1 MLSLCFSLCVS
12 LPPRLSFANIFSFIL
27 SMHQALGRIHVDT
40 IQIIGHIHVW
50 QHGSHIVTMWACW
63 RCPFSLSF
71 CSINIHHLILGREEG
86 RTQRRWLYCGPK
98 DPEQPYIIRWRSYWA
113 IVTFYA
119 VWSIDGDWRREAV
132 RNRQAN
138 DWSTQRNRQTL
149 MKGRY
154 IHREGSTCTHTKKRM
169 KKEIKTNRKNE
180 EEDFKVEKQNNLYLL
195 DVGGTCRSKF
205 EFLTS
210 QLGMCTTLAYS
221 RETHI
226 RRKSGYHQVRDG
238 NVFARQRRRGP
249 RCMWLAADGL
259 AASLRA
265 VATCIIYA

>member
-1 MLSLCFSLCVS
+1 MATWVSYCHHVGMLTVS
-12 LPPRLSFANIFSFIL
+12 LLAFFLLDQHSSFDSWEGGGKNTETVVVLWPQGPRA
-27 SMHQALGRIHVDT
+27 T
-40 IQIIGHIHVW
+40 
-50 QHGSHIVTMWACW
+50 
-63 RCPFSLSF
+63 
-71 CSINIHHLILGREEG
+71 
-86 RTQRRWLYCGPK
+86 
-98 DPEQPYIIRWRSYWA
+98 IIRWRSYWA

-180 EEDFKVEKQNNLYLL
+180 EDFKVEKQNNLYLL

-238 NVFARQRRRGP
+238 NEFARQRRRGP